1 MPSLICEVEIVCDA
15 AGGLVLVLHFELNS
29 SQTKDPNAFGV
40 VHATY
45 FPSKL
50 ALVDQYPKQS
60 FLLLDSGIISH
71 FTSIDYCMHYSF
83 P

>member
-1 MPSLICEVEIVCDA
+1 M
-15 AGGLVLVLHFELNS
+15 LVLHFELNS

-71 FTSIDYCMHYSF
+71 FTSIGYCMHYSF